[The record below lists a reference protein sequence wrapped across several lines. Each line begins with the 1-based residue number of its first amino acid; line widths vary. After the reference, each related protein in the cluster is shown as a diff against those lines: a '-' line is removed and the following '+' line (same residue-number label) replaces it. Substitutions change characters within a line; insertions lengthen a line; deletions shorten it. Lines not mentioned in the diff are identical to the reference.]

1 MSIPVTVNYSIWV
14 RPLRKTMAVLLLALT
29 VSGCSFALVQGPPEG
44 HESMAYFA
52 CTDDREW
59 PTYDLLYAGVT
70 GLLGIVVIL
79 AGRSDASAW
88 DPEDGLGV
96 IVISGLHGIAAKKG
110 FEKVSACRQAKL
122 EQAQRSVTLAPVVDW
137 LDELFPVPYLG
148 ANALDPVFG
157 GSISNTP
164 KH

>member
-1 MSIPVTVNYSIWV
+1 M
-14 RPLRKTMAVLLLALT
+14 
-29 VSGCSFALVQGPPEG
+29 
-44 HESMAYFA
+44 
-52 CTDDREW
+52 
-59 PTYDLLYAGVT
+59 T
-70 GLLGIVVIL
+70 GLLGIAVIL

-137 LDELFPVPYLG
+137 LDELVPVPDLG
-148 ANALDPVFG
+148 ARAVDPVFG

>member
-1 MSIPVTVNYSIWV
+1 MSIPITVSYSIWV
-14 RPLRKTMAVLLLALT
+14 RPLRKILAVLLLALT

-52 CTDDREW
+52 CTDSREW
-59 PTYDLLYAGVT
+59 PTADLLYAGAT
-70 GLLGIVVIL
+70 GLLGITVIL
-79 AGRSDASAW
+79 AGRNDNSAW
-88 DPEDGLGV
+88 DPEDGLGL
-96 IVISGLHGIAAKKG
+96 IVISGLSGIAAKKG

-137 LDELFPVPYLG
+137 LDELFPVPDLG

>member
-1 MSIPVTVNYSIWV
+1 MPVTVSYSIWV

-44 HESMAYFA
+44 HESMAYFT
-52 CTDDREW
+52 CTDSREW
-59 PTYDLLYAGVT
+59 PTADLLYAGVT
-70 GLLGIVVIL
+70 GLMGITVIL
-79 AGRSDASAW
+79 AGRGDAWPW
-88 DPEDGLGV
+88 DPEDGLGL
-96 IVISGLHGIAAKKG
+96 IVQSGLHGIAAKKG

>member
-44 HESMAYFA
+44 HESMAYFT
-52 CTDDREW
+52 CTDSREW
-59 PTYDLLYAGVT
+59 PTADLLYAGAT
-70 GLLGIVVIL
+70 GLLGIWVIL
-79 AGRSDASAW
+79 AGTSDTSEW

-96 IVISGLHGIAAKKG
+96 IVISGLSGIAAKKG

-137 LDELFPVPYLG
+137 LDELFPVPDLG

>member
-1 MSIPVTVNYSIWV
+1 MSMPITVSYSIWV
-14 RPLRKTMAVLLLALT
+14 RPLRKILAVLLLALT

-44 HESMAYFA
+44 HESMAYFT
-52 CTDDREW
+52 CTDSREW
-59 PTYDLLYAGVT
+59 PTSDLLYVGVT
-70 GLLGIVVIL
+70 GLMGIAVIL
-79 AGRSDASAW
+79 AGRGDAWPW
-88 DPEDGLGV
+88 DPEDGLGL
-96 IVISGLHGIAAKKG
+96 IVQSGLHGIAAKKG